1 MSEIPAEPLGG
12 RYELVAPLGSGGM
25 ATVWRAVDRVLDRP
39 VAVKL
44 PRADWPRE
52 LTPRLHE
59 EAKAAAALGHP
70 HITGVYDYGEAALP
84 DGARLPYVV
93 MELLDGESLAG
104 RLARGPLPWRE
115 AAVLGAQLASAL
127 AAAHAAGVVHR
138 DVKPA
143 NVLLTPAGVKIL
155 DFGIA
160 FAAGGPDGGGPLLGT
175 PAYIA
180 PELLAGA
187 APAPAADVYSFGVLL
202 REALTGTAP
211 DDVPDAPGELIRL
224 YRGCLADHPE
234 DRPTAAEAS
243 AVLRRT
249 AGIPEDVLPGTLAA
263 PPPLPPA
270 DRDTSVLADRP
281 GASAAGGREAASG
294 EAVVPADAA
303 ERPDAGS
310 GAAGAD
316 PAGASRDSGTRI
328 LARPVPASR
337 ARRPLLVAGGAAGV
351 LCLLGALAMVLA
363 PDRPPEGAAAPGPA
377 TTTGTAPAAAGGCAV
392 SYAVV
397 GQWPDGFQAQVRV
410 TNLGDAPVDG
420 WRLAWEFPDGQR
432 VVQLWN
438 GGQTQQG
445 AAVEVSAAGWN
456 RTIPARGTVE
466 FGFLGRQDGGNGV
479 PDRFTLNGRDC
490 RAAG

>member
-39 VAVKL
+39 VAVKV

-70 HITGVYDYGEAALP
+70 HITGVYDYGEAVLP

-175 PAYIA
+175 PAYVA

-202 REALTGTAP
+202 RETLTGTAP
-211 DDVPDAPGELIRL
+211 EDVPDAPGELIRL
-224 YRGCLADHPE
+224 YRRCLADHPE
-234 DRPTAAEAS
+234 DRPTAAEAA

-249 AGIPEDVLPGTLAA
+249 AGIPDDVLLPGALAA
-263 PPPLPPA
+263 
-270 DRDTSVLADRP
+270 
-281 GASAAGGREAASG
+281 G
-294 EAVVPADAA
+294 EA
-303 ERPDAGS
+303 G
-310 GAAGAD
+310 
-316 PAGASRDSGTRI
+316 PAGPARDKGTRI
-328 LARPVPASR
+328 LAEPVPPRSGVRRPVA
-337 ARRPLLVAGGAAGV
+337 LAGGLAGA
-351 LCLLGALAMVLA
+351 LCLLALLLLLV
-363 PDRPPEGAAAPGPA
+363 PDGAPGGAPPPGRGATSAPA
-377 TTTGTAPAAAGGCAV
+377 TTPAAAGGCAV

-397 GQWPDGFQAQVRV
+397 GEWPDGFQARVRV

-420 WRLAWEFPDGQR
+420 WRLAWAFPDGQR

-438 GGQTQQG
+438 GGQTQRG
-445 AAVEVSAAGWN
+445 ADVEVSAAGWN

-479 PDRFTLNGRDC
+479 PESFTLNGRGC